1 MPGPPPAGS
10 PAPPGRPGG
19 TAPSAEVGGPDQ
31 IRSLPQLHRPGAL
44 QQRGRKLGTEVVVFP
59 GHGVVEVTGHRPQQI
74 VVVAV
79 FLRIHP
85 VNLAAQPLIDR
96 KGDAQCI
103 ETAGNLLSLGL
114 DLQTYLLHHQPR
126 REGEARILP
135 REAVKGAVGAVQA
148 DGGVGVAVIG
158 GQMNQPGKPGP
169 RAGQQNIN
177 ALFRT
182 QSVLHK
188 YLPLSS
194 GSSISDRP

>member
-19 TAPSAEVGGPDQ
+19 TAPSDRSRRAGPA
-31 IRSLPQLHRPGAL
+31 P
-44 QQRGRKLGTEVVVFP
+44 VP

-169 RAGQQNIN
+169 RAGKQNIN